1 MDKGEKPKA
10 YGKLVFKGV
19 MAVGQGSL
27 SVVQDV
33 SLVSMAQRHNFEIS
47 TVFSTW
53 LVDLNVRNFAVV
65 VWVEFF

>member
-1 MDKGEKPKA
+1 
-10 YGKLVFKGV
+10 

-27 SVVQDV
+27 SVVQRIYRL
-33 SLVSMAQRHNFEIS
+33 SSMAQRHNFEIS

-65 VWVEFF
+65 VWVEFFLQRRGNFDAEGVF